1 MSDILHTHHRAA
13 GIPGEPRPVRPTP
26 TPLTPSAAP
35 PPAAGFC
42 TSTGGSQSVAADT
55 AGLRTAADLLDR
67 SGDVARDTLGA
78 LTAAALRLPVKGTIM
93 SPGSAADITC
103 QVAALTVGPT
113 GLGALVL
120 RTEALARLVRLSAAA
135 YDANEGLTR
144 QLMLRAQQAM
154 LPVKL
159 PYEVVGSVVNWRARQ
174 AGLTRD
180 VFPGT
185 EGLTGDL
192 VLLLHTSLN
201 PPGLDVFSTEQQLTG
216 IVWAG
221 ELLGFFRDSTPLT
234 VNEIPT
240 RTPDG
245 TGPKDLGGLVDGINV
260 AGRSPQDREHILV
273 QHIQQPDGTGAW
285 VVSIPG
291 TAQWSPKSQEN
302 PADLTANLRL
312 MAGMPST
319 LKPAVQQA
327 VAAAQRQSGV
337 KPGSEPV
344 LLTGHSQGG
353 ILAASMA
360 HDPKIAQEMNIRE
373 VVTFA
378 SPVTGIDVPQQVN
391 TLDIGIDGDLVHHSD
406 NQDTANK
413 INRAQISCEA
423 PTDAANNLAT
433 HNSHGYAKRAHE
445 LLGRDTDVVAARDFY
460 QRTDGVFF
468 GGTATTYTFE
478 LRRPAPVHPAPAPA
492 PTPPVAKPSPP
503 KMWDPPPVLPAH

>member
-1 MSDILHTHHRAA
+1 MSDIDTHHRFA

-26 TPLTPSAAP
+26 TSPATSPGRPSS
-35 PPAAGFC
+35 AGFC
-42 TSTGGSQSVAADT
+42 TSTGGAQSVAADT

-78 LTAAALRLPVKGTIM
+78 VTAAALRLPVKAAVI

-120 RTEALARLVRLSAAA
+120 HTEALARLVRLSADA
-135 YDANEGLTR
+135 YDANEALTR
-144 QLMLRAQQAM
+144 QLMQRTQQAM

-159 PYEVVGSVVNWRARQ
+159 TYELVGTAVNWRARQ
-174 AGLTRD
+174 AGIDRD
-180 VFPGT
+180 IVPGT

-201 PPGLDVFSTEQQLTG
+201 PPGVDAFSTEQQLTG

-221 ELLGFFRDSTPLT
+221 GLLGFFRDSTPLT
-234 VNEIPT
+234 VNEIPS

-245 TGPKDLGGLVDGINV
+245 AGPKDLGGLVDDINL
-260 AGRSPQDREHILV
+260 AGRSPADREHIV
-273 QHIQQPDGTGAW
+273 VRHVQQPDGTGAW

-312 MAGMPST
+312 MAGMSSS

-327 VAAAQRQSGV
+327 VASAQRQSGV

-344 LLTGHSQGG
+344 MLTGHSQGG

-360 HDPKIAQEMNIRE
+360 HDPKLAKEMNIRE

-378 SPVTGIDVPQQVN
+378 SPVTGMALPGQVN
-391 TLDIGIDGDLVHHSD
+391 GLDISIEGDVVPHSD

-413 INRAQISCEA
+413 LNQAQISCAA
-423 PTDAANNLAT
+423 PTDAANNFAT
-433 HNSHGYAKRAHE
+433 HDSHGYATRAHD
-445 LLGRDTDVVAARDFY
+445 LLGHDTDVIAAQDFY
-460 QRTDGVFF
+460 QRTDGVFL

-478 LRRPAPVHPAPAPA
+478 LQRPMPAPPAPAPPA
-492 PTPPVAKPSPP
+492 PASAPPA
-503 KMWDPPPVLPAH
+503 MWNPPPVLPPR